1 MADPGII
8 IGDLLPVGVTFRI
21 QYSFFFLSKLRTYQ
35 VPEDEVK
42 TKAVTANKINN
53 CHIWVYIWNKVTVQ
67 SLFLVVN
74 KTHNFTESLGF

>member
-74 KTHNFTESLGF
+74 KTHNFTENLGF

>member
-53 CHIWVYIWNKVTVQ
+53 CHIWVYIWNKV
-67 SLFLVVN
+67 
-74 KTHNFTESLGF
+74 